1 MENRVI
7 DFLNN
12 LRDKKE
18 IPIEQYEDL
27 SFQVQDLELRMV

>member
-7 DFLNN
+7 DFLNS
-12 LRDKKE
+12 LRNKKE

-27 SFQVQDLELRMV
+27 TFQVQDLELCMV